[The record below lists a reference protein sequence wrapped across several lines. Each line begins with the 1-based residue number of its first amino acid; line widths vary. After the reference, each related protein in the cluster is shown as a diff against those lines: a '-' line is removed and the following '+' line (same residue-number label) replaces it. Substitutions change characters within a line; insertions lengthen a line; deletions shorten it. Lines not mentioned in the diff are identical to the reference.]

1 MIKKYSVK
9 LLFLT
14 ALLICVSFAVFTVSG
29 AGAGMTASAD
39 TSDDNYNVSVDD
51 NYSFSSVDMQVEV
64 RKDKTYAITETLE
77 VYFRYGNVNTGIIR
91 DIQRITETTRIID
104 GSTVKGGNFLTELT
118 DVKVTLDGGEAK
130 VTRELYDQGNFHSV
144 KMQKPSGYFEGDSTH
159 TFVLS
164 YVYDMS
170 DDKVEG
176 YDDFI
181 FDVLGY
187 AMNEVDVLTATI
199 TFPEGTD
206 LSRTS
211 YRTGLRNNWR
221 PQRGEIAEINGNV
234 ITLKVLNLEKG
245 KGFTVQT
252 ILPDGYFDVSRTFF
266 WFYIPF
272 AALAVAG
279 IALCVWLVIK
289 NTDRKPVETV
299 EFYPPEGMSVMR
311 FAAIWHNGAK
321 NKDIAAVI
329 LKWADDD
336 IVRIEPDGRRD
347 MIITSL
353 IPLESAKSNNKTGGK
368 YFENADERNYFNKLF
383 SGIGGDNYIFSTLFY
398 RKKASKEDKEELSL
412 LVNRMKARA
421 DKKPAPVKVNT
432 DKAKIALPMISLLPS
447 VAVLV
452 YFAIITEAWFTV
464 LFALFWAAGT
474 FVGTEFNKSKMP
486 LLVIFPISFYGLT
499 YGAFFLGIAL
509 PIYDYAYMMY
519 IAPVWWAVCT
529 FILPHF
535 FVKRTPEVMSD
546 YGKMRGFRNF
556 LLKAELNR
564 IQLLFDENPEYF
576 SEILPYCMIMN
587 ISDKVR
593 KRFASL
599 EIKVPEILDSGVT
612 TFTFVYCVSR
622 CSRAPFSSTVSSFMG
637 SFRGGGG
644 GGGHGGSHGGG
655 GGGGGSRGC

>member
-1 MIKKYSVK
+1 M
-9 LLFLT
+9 
-14 ALLICVSFAVFTVSG
+14 
-29 AGAGMTASAD
+29 
-39 TSDDNYNVSVDD
+39 
-51 NYSFSSVDMQVEV
+51 
-64 RKDKTYAITETLE
+64 
-77 VYFRYGNVNTGIIR
+77 
-91 DIQRITETTRIID
+91 
-104 GSTVKGGNFLTELT
+104 
-118 DVKVTLDGGEAK
+118 
-130 VTRELYDQGNFHSV
+130 
-144 KMQKPSGYFEGDSTH
+144 
-159 TFVLS
+159 
-164 YVYDMS
+164 
-170 DDKVEG
+170 
-176 YDDFI
+176 
-181 FDVLGY
+181 
-187 AMNEVDVLTATI
+187 
-199 TFPEGTD
+199 
-206 LSRTS
+206 
-211 YRTGLRNNWR
+211 
-221 PQRGEIAEINGNV
+221 
-234 ITLKVLNLEKG
+234 
-245 KGFTVQT
+245 
-252 ILPDGYFDVSRTFF
+252 
-266 WFYIPF
+266 
-272 AALAVAG
+272 
-279 IALCVWLVIK
+279 
-289 NTDRKPVETV
+289 
-299 EFYPPEGMSVMR
+299 
-311 FAAIWHNGAK
+311 
-321 NKDIAAVI
+321 
-329 LKWADDD
+329 
-336 IVRIEPDGRRD
+336 
-347 MIITSL
+347 
-353 IPLESAKSNNKTGGK
+353 
-368 YFENADERNYFNKLF
+368 F
-383 SGIGGDNYIFSTLFY
+383 SGIGGDNYRFSTLFY

-421 DKKPAPVKVNT
+421 DKKPTPVKVNT

-587 ISDKVR
+587 ISDKVQ